1 MSDQPH
7 PLADACWAACFKE
20 GNLDKVRECLDAG
33 AGIDQRA
40 PCSGSLPLDAA
51 LWGWHF
57 EIARYLV
64 DRGADVNG
72 VGYDDYT
79 VFMAACRTTP
89 EMVALL
95 LHHGADPNLPSP
107 RTGETPLHAVTGK
120 GFEKH
125 ATEIVR
131 MLLEAGAKPNVTTK
145 SGAEGCVYPGGSF
158 YHLSET
164 PLHLAAAFG
173 DAEMMRMLVAAGADI
188 HAKDDNGHTP
198 YNWYGRH
205 QRTFA
210 HIEISTEEK
219 IPQLLKG

>member
-7 PLADACWAACFKE
+7 PLTDTCWAACYEE
-20 GNLDKVRECLDAG
+20 GNLDKVCECLDAG
-33 AGIDQRA
+33 VDIDQRA
-40 PCSGSLPLDAA
+40 PCSGALPLDAA
-51 LWGWHF
+51 LWGGNL

-79 VFMAACRTTP
+79 VLMAACRTAP

-95 LHHGADPNLPSP
+95 LKQGADPNLPSP

-120 GFEKH
+120 GFERH

-131 MLLEAGAKPNVTTK
+131 MLLEAGANPNVTTN
-145 SGAEGCVYPGGSF
+145 SSVEGCVYPGGSF
-158 YHLSET
+158 FHLSET

-173 DAEMMRMLVAAGADI
+173 DAEMMHLLAAAGADI
-188 HAKDDNGHTP
+188 RAKDDNGDTP

-205 QRTFA
+205 QRGFS
-210 HIEISTEEK
+210 HIKISDGERV
-219 IPQLLKG
+219 PQLLKG